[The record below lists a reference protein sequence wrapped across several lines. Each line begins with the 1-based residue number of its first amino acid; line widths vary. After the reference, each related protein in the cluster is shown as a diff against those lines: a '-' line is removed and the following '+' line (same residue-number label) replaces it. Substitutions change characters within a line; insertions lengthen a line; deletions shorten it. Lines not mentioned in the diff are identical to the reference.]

1 MKSDYFLLRNR
12 NLQTSKLLLFKTST
26 LLFCLCERARFFVL
40 SFSSFFYLFIF
51 LRWDIFSRARTIKLL
66 LCAHERP
73 RPPAARHWRVVCVDA
88 ESLLCLLLIALSC
101 DGKQL

>member
-26 LLFCLCERARFFVL
+26 LLFCLCERAHFLCFL
-40 SFSSFFYLFIF
+40 SLLFIF
-51 LRWDIFSRARTIKLL
+51 LRGDIFSSARTKKLL

-88 ESLLCLLLIALSC
+88 ESLPCLLLIALSC